1 MKNEHSLLFSAAKEA
16 LDYNNVH
23 LHSLRTLNNESS
35 MTPNEARTALHQA
48 LHGRADHAAFVSLS
62 SRQIGNGVRLCW
74 FDYLSREEGSL
85 LVVHESQLL
94 QTVETLLSELQN
106 WRSAAGKLA

>member
-1 MKNEHSLLFSAAKEA
+1 
-16 LDYNNVH
+16 
-23 LHSLRTLNNESS
+23 LRTLNNENS

-62 SRQIGNGVRLCW
+62 SRQIGHGVRLCW

-85 LVVHESQLL
+85 LVVHESQLQ

-106 WRSAAGKLA
+106 WRSAAGKVA